1 MQNIMEVMCFR
12 VSSPYSYKPKVSS
25 HIFPSVPSFW
35 GFPCSEK
42 LNFSAFFSGDFPRS
56 HQDQN
61 GWLLD
66 RRHIRCYVHP
76 FLHRSH
82 VHGSSPLLQWSL
94 PNLSSD
100 SLPPDDTLLC
110 GAWNHRQPTFK
121 TFAVSV
127 YYHYRPSNLR
137 CSPCFHSL
145 VGPRLFHH
153 SNRLRARPSVDCNV
167 FTLTPCLLRSRLVAE
182 WLPNARSA
190 SSE

>member
-1 MQNIMEVMCFR
+1 MIFQDHTKTRTGDCWIGDTYAVMCI
-12 VSSPYSYKPKVSS
+12 P
-25 HIFPSVPSFW
+25 
-35 GFPCSEK
+35 
-42 LNFSAFFSGDFPRS
+42 FFIEVTSMGP
-56 HQDQN
+56 
-61 GWLLD
+61 LL
-66 RRHIRCYVHP
+66 
-76 FLHRSH
+76 
-82 VHGSSPLLQWSL
+82 SSPLLQWSL